1 MADVRVFAALIQ
13 PDAGGVLP
21 LSVRPG
27 SRTCSHDP
35 PVVSMDWPSSGSTV
49 RAPVIGAWR

>member
-1 MADVRVFAALIQ
+1 MVVLAALIQ

-35 PVVSMDWPSSGSTV
+35 PVLSID
-49 RAPVIGAWR
+49 